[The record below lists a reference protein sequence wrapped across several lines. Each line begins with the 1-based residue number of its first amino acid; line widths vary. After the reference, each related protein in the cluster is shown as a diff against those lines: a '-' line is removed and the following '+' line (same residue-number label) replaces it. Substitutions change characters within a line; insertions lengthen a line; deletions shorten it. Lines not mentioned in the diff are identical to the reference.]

1 MENNQHTLKKKASFT
16 CSLGFVLAAAGSAV
30 GLGNIWR
37 FPYLAANGGG
47 GLFILVYIILALT
60 VGFALLTTD
69 IVIGRKTGKNALHA
83 FADVAKKWKFLGI
96 LTFVVPSLI
105 LTYYTVVGGWV
116 LKYLFEYIRFN
127 GATLANDVITG
138 AGETS
143 SYFINFLTKS
153 DYAPIVFLLIFFGAT
168 ALIVFGGVEKGIEK
182 FSRFIM
188 PGLLVLIVI
197 IAAFVIT
204 RSYTDP
210 ETGVKRTGL
219 EGMAIYLIPSF
230 KGVSVSKFLQ
240 IVLDAVCQLFYS
252 LSVSMGIMVTYG
264 SYVEKDVNIN
274 KSVMQI
280 EIFDTGVAI
289 LAGLMV
295 IPAVYVFQGLG
306 GMTQGAGLM
315 FISLPKVFQSMGTIG
330 NIVGILFFV
339 MVLFAA
345 LTSSVSIMEA
355 VVAGF
360 METFKKSRKL
370 ISVVVFIV
378 FAALSVL
385 VCLGYN
391 EDVWLFNVTLP
402 NGKSGQQL
410 LDVIDYI
417 SNNLLMPIVSFLTCI
432 LIGWVVKPKWIKEE
446 ILIGSDKF
454 GRERLYNVIIR
465 YIAPALMVIIFATA
479 IGLDRIIIGL
489 FK

>member
-1 MENNQHTLKKKASFT
+1 MENNQPTLKKKASFT
-16 CSLGFVLAAAGSAV
+16 GSLGFVLAAAGSAV

-47 GLFILVYIILALT
+47 GLFILVYIILAIT

-83 FADVAKKWKFLGI
+83 FAEVSKKWKFLGV
-96 LTFVVPSLI
+96 LTFIVPAMI

-116 LKYLFEYIRFN
+116 LKYLAEYVLFN
-127 GATLANDVITG
+127 GDKLATDVVTDGG
-138 AGETS
+138 ATT
-143 SYFINFLTKS
+143 SYFWNFITTS
-153 DYAPIVFLLIFFGAT
+153 DFAPIVFMLLFFGAT

-182 FSRFIM
+182 FSKFIM
-188 PGLLVLIVI
+188 PGLLILIVI
-197 IAAFVIT
+197 IAVFVVT
-204 RSYTDP
+204 SSYTDP
-210 ETGVKRTGL
+210 ATGETRTGL
-219 EGMAIYLIPSF
+219 QGMAIYLIPSF
-230 KGVSVSKFLQ
+230 KGVTVTKFLQ

-252 LSVSMGIMVTYG
+252 LSVSMGIMITYG
-264 SYVEKDVNIN
+264 SYVKKDVNIN
-274 KSVMQI
+274 KSVTQI

-295 IPAVYVFQGLG
+295 VPAVYVFQGLE
-306 GMTQGAGLM
+306 GMGQGAGLM
-315 FISLPKVFQSMGTIG
+315 FISLPKVFQSMGGIG
-330 NIVGILFFV
+330 NVVGILFFV

-355 VVAGF
+355 VVAGC
-360 METFKKSRKL
+360 METFKKSRRFMAA
-370 ISVVVFIV
+370 VVFGI
-378 FAALSVL
+378 FAVLSVI

-391 EDVWLFNVTLP
+391 EDVWLFNVDLP
-402 NGKSGQQL
+402 NGKTGQQL

-446 ILIGSDKF
+446 IVLGAEKF
-454 GRERLYNVIIR
+454 SRERLYNVMIKFV
-465 YIAPALMVIIFATA
+465 APALMVIIFATA
-479 IGLDRIIIGL
+479 IGL
-489 FK
+489 F

>member
-1 MENNQHTLKKKASFT
+1 MENNQPTLKKKASFT
-16 CSLGFVLAAAGSAV
+16 GSLGFVLAAAGSAV

-47 GLFILVYIILALT
+47 GLFILVYIVLAIT

-83 FADVAKKWKFLGI
+83 FAEISKKWKFLGV
-96 LTFVVPSLI
+96 LTFIVPSMI

-116 LKYLFEYIRFN
+116 LKYLAEYCLFN
-127 GATLANDVITG
+127 GDKLANDIVTDSG
-138 AGETS
+138 TT
-143 SYFINFLTKS
+143 SYFWNFITTS
-153 DYAPIVFLLIFFGAT
+153 DFAPIVFMLLFFLAT

-182 FSRFIM
+182 FSKFIM
-188 PGLLVLIVI
+188 PGLIILVI
-197 IAAFVIT
+197 IIAVFVIT

-210 ETGVKRTGL
+210 VTGETRTGL
-219 EGMAIYLIPSF
+219 QGMAIYLIPSF
-230 KGVSVSKFLQ
+230 KGVTVSKFLQ

-252 LSVSMGIMVTYG
+252 LSVSMGIMITYG
-264 SYVEKDVNIN
+264 SYVKKDVNIN
-274 KSVMQI
+274 KSVTQI
-280 EIFDTGVAI
+280 EIFDTGVAV

-295 IPAVYVFQGLG
+295 IPAVYVFQGLD
-306 GMTQGAGLM
+306 GMGQGAGLM
-315 FISLPKVFQSMGTIG
+315 FISLPKVFQSMGAIG
-330 NIVGILFFV
+330 DFVGILFFV

-355 VVAGF
+355 VVAGC
-360 METFKKSRKL
+360 METFKKSRRFM
-370 ISVVVFIV
+370 SVVVFGV
-378 FAALSVL
+378 FAVLSVI

-391 EDVWLFNVTLP
+391 EDVWLFFADLP

-432 LIGWVVKPKWIKEE
+432 LIGWVVKTNWIKEE
-446 ILIGSDKF
+446 IVLGSEKFSRELIYKIMVK
-454 GRERLYNVIIR
+454 YV
-465 YIAPALMVIIFATA
+465 APILMVIIFATA
-479 IGLDRIIIGL
+479 IGLDRIIINL
-489 FK
+489 F